1 MIAELTVE
9 HLASLTALERQ
20 TQSGTSDSQLL
31 AALGCPDTCVLG
43 WWQGEQLQG
52 YAIVARLPFEAE
64 LQAIGVVPERRRS
77 GAGFALMEAVFT
89 VAHGWSSERLLLEV
103 RAGNLGAI
111 QLYQR
116 SGFSEDGCRR
126 GYYPPLPT
134 QGSPAANGAA
144 GREDALLMSRVLQ
157 AG

>member
-1 MIAELTVE
+1 MITELAVE

-20 TQSGTSDSQLL
+20 AQSGTSDSQLL
-31 AALGCPDTCVLG
+31 AALGCQDTCVLG
-43 WWQGEQLQG
+43 WWQDEQLQG

-64 LQAIGVVPERRRS
+64 LQAIGVMPERRRS
-77 GAGFALMEAVFT
+77 GAGCALMEAVFT
-89 VAHGWSSERLLLEV
+89 VAYGWSSERLLLEV

-126 GYYPPLPT
+126 GYYPSLPAL
-134 QGSPAANGAA
+134 GSPAANGAA